1 MRPLN
6 IRRALG
12 FALAAA
18 LASLGSGCDR
28 GGGGTVEV
36 VVIGDRPELVDPAKA
51 PVTIG
56 EALLLTSTA
65 QGLVRFDARGQV
77 EPGLAETWNVSDD
90 GLSYIFRLANA
101 QWPSGREI
109 TAEQVARLLRRQIA
123 ATSKNPL
130 KDALGAVAEV
140 VPMTERVL
148 EIRLNAPRP
157 ELLQLL
163 AQPELALVYRGE
175 EGAGPFEP
183 ERDSNVVRLSREV
196 AAPDEEETRT
206 EELRLRSAP
215 AKEAVEQ
222 FVAGDV
228 DLVIGGTFVDLPY
241 AQAADLPRRALQFD
255 PASGLF
261 GLVPTRAG
269 GLVGR
274 PEVRQLLSQ
283 AIDRESLL
291 TALAVPG
298 LAPRTTVLE
307 PGLANIPDPAPQPW
321 MATPL
326 AERRPAL
333 AAAARRLFDA
343 EQPVIRLALPDGPG
357 AKLLFDGLRED
368 WGAIGIAV
376 ELADKPST
384 ADLML
389 IDEVAPST
397 SAAWFLRRLRCS
409 VVAVCD
415 EQVDALLEGARST
428 PVLAQRYALLLE
440 ASRRIDAMQL
450 FIPLAAPI
458 RWSLVSNRISGF
470 AGNRFGLHT
479 LTGLEERLSRE
490 Q

>member
-1 MRPLN
+1 MRPLI

-36 VVIGDRPELVDPAKA
+36 VVIGESPELVDPAKA
-51 PVTIG
+51 PIAIG
-56 EALLLTSTA
+56 DALLLTNTA

-90 GLSYIFRLANA
+90 GLSYIFRLASA
-101 QWPSGREI
+101 EWPSGRKI
-109 TAEQVARLLRRQIA
+109 TAEQVARLLRKQIA

-148 EIRLNAPRP
+148 EIRLNEPRP

-163 AQPELALVYRGE
+163 AQPELALVYRE
-175 EGAGPFEP
+175 QGAGPFSL
-183 ERDSNVVRLSREV
+183 ERDRNVMQLSREV
-196 AAPDEEETRT
+196 ATPDEEETRT

-215 AKEAVEQ
+215 AKDAVTR
-222 FVAGDV
+222 FVEGDA

-261 GLVPTRAG
+261 GLVPVRPG

-291 TALAVPG
+291 VALAVPG

-307 PGLANIPDPAPQPW
+307 PGLANVPDPGAQPW
-321 MATPL
+321 AATPL

-333 AAAARRLFDA
+333 AAAARRLFGT
-343 EQPVIRLALPDGPG
+343 EQPVIRLALPEGPG

-376 ELADKPST
+376 ELADKPSA
-384 ADLML
+384 ADLVL

-397 SAAWFLRRLRCS
+397 SPAWFVRRFRCG
-409 VVAVCD
+409 VATVCD

-458 RWSLVSNRISGF
+458 RWSLVSSRISGF